1 MKRAV
6 VVFEPDGRRIE
17 VAIGTTVLQA
27 AEKAGLGI
35 RSECGGEGIC
45 GKCRVIVRNA
55 EALNRLTE
63 AEINL
68 LSELEINSGFRLACQ
83 ARILGNVTVMIPPES
98 RLKLRKI
105 QVDGR
110 EKSVEL
116 NPAVEKIHLL
126 LPKPT
131 LSDVRP
137 DLERLLDALSQV
149 AGLGD
154 VEIDYEVLKKL
165 PSILRDSN
173 WDVTV
178 GVWGNRRIIAVEPGD
193 TSGEYFGFA
202 VDIGTSKIV
211 GYLVDLRN
219 GKTVGVGSI
228 ENPQILYGEDIITRI
243 TFATAKP
250 RNLEMLQKLVI
261 NGINR
266 IIHDACEK
274 AGISRNRIYE
284 LTVAGNTAIHHF
296 FLAIQPKYIALSPF
310 TPAVKRE
317 VNVRARELGIKANP
331 GAVVTVLPLVA
342 GVVGADA
349 VADVLSSGMH
359 ESNDLSLLIDI
370 GTNTEI
376 FIGNSEDIISCSC
389 ASGPAFEGVHIKHG
403 MKAETGAIERVR
415 IGSDY
420 EVEYETIDDVKP
432 IGICGSA
439 MIDLVVEMFKR
450 GIIDNRGK
458 FKLQIKTPRLRK
470 NSDGTEFVVAWSEE
484 TGTGRE
490 IVVTQKDI
498 CKIQLAKA
506 AIYAGCSI
514 LMKRK
519 KVRREYLDK
528 VFIAGAFGSYINPE
542 NAKLIGLIPDV
553 PTAKIS
559 FIGNTAVTGAKMV
572 LISKEARK
580 KANLISKKVRYLELA
595 ADPDFNEEFISAI
608 FIPHK
613 DLNRFPSVKRSKF

>member
-105 QVDGR
+105 QVDGL

-250 RNLEMLQKLVI
+250 RNLEILQKLVI
-261 NGINR
+261 DGINR

-317 VNVRARELGIKANP
+317 VNVRARELGIKANS

-439 MIDLVVEMFKR
+439 MIDLVAEMFKR

-470 NSDGTEFVVAWSEE
+470 NSDGTKFVVAWSEE

-519 KVRREYLDK
+519 KVRREYIDK

>member
-6 VVFEPDGRRIE
+6 VIFEPDGRRIE
-17 VAIGTTVLQA
+17 VAIGATVLQA

-63 AEINL
+63 AEMNL
-68 LSELEINSGFRLACQ
+68 LSELEIDSGFRLACQ

-105 QVDGR
+105 QVDGL

-149 AGLGD
+149 AGLDD

-165 PSILRDSN
+165 PSILHDSN

-178 GVWGNRRIIAVEPGD
+178 VGWGNRRIIAVEPGD

-250 RNLEMLQKLVI
+250 GNLEMLQKLVI
-261 NGINR
+261 DGINR

-274 AGISRNRIYE
+274 AGISQNRIYE

-420 EVEYETIDDVKP
+420 EVEYETIDDAKP

-439 MIDLVVEMFKR
+439 MIDLVAEMFKR

-519 KVRREYLDK
+519 KVRRKCLDK

-580 KANLISKKVRYLELA
+580 KASLISKKVRYLELA